1 MLDGI
6 WLRNRRKVDSM
17 IRERL
22 TWVGFM
28 IVALGWALP
37 ISASQLVEFVA
48 NLTGHTMNA
57 GYLNMPTIALCTVLT
72 GFGMAILGA
81 LQTGF
86 GALKRFFESMLERTA
101 RSGADLIV
109 ARPSQPKKIVERGW
123 LKDRAYLLFMDGS
136 VEIETMLGRRLFPSL
151 QDAQEFIA

>member
-1 MLDGI
+1 MVLD
-6 WLRNRRKVDSM
+6 
-17 IRERL
+17 RL

-28 IVALGWALP
+28 IVALGWALL
-37 ISASQLVEFVA
+37 ISAPQLAELLVNV
-48 NLTGHTMNA
+48 TGHTMNA

-72 GFGMAILGA
+72 GFGVAILGV

-86 GALKRFFESMLERTA
+86 GALNRFFESVLERTA
-101 RSGADLIV
+101 RSGGNVIA
-109 ARPSQPKKIVERGW
+109 ARPPQSKKIIERGW
-123 LKDRAYLLFMDGS
+123 LKDRAYLLFVDGS